1 MGPSG
6 AKHNDFPGDE
16 VELVKKNKNVI
27 LIVLIAALFAVFPLM
42 VTSGYYLGI
51 LVIVGLYS
59 IVAIGLG
66 LLLGYAGQVS
76 FGQAAFYGLGAYTAA
91 ILSGT
96 YGWPP
101 LLALAAAPF
110 LPAVVAAVIG
120 QPILK
125 LKEHFLVLATLGFG
139 ILVYILMKEFVDLT
153 GGPSGYT
160 GIPYLSIGGLV
171 LTTDKQFFYLVW
183 FLAFLTLV
191 GAWNLVNSRMG
202 RALRAIHGSE
212 QAAEAAGIDTARLK
226 LYVFILS
233 AFLAGLAGGLYAF
246 YITFVSPSPFGFHA
260 SIQFVLMAV
269 VGGAATVW
277 GPVVGAF
284 VIVGLIEFLRWAVPV
299 VLPKAG
305 GEFEIIFFGI
315 ILVLVLLFRPEGI
328 MSHKRRKQRSQPEA
342 GKEAAG
348 TCST

>member
-1 MGPSG
+1 MNYW
-6 AKHNDFPGDE
+6 A
-16 VELVKKNKNVI
+16 KNKNII
-27 LIVLIAALFAVFPLM
+27 LVLLVVTLFALFPL
-42 VTSGYYLGI
+42 VVKSSYFLGI
-51 LVIVGLYS
+51 FVIAGLYS
-59 IVAIGLG
+59 IVAVGLG

-120 QPILK
+120 RPILR
-125 LKEHFLVLATLGFG
+125 LREHYLVLGTLGFG
-139 ILVYILMKEFVDLT
+139 ILVYILLKEFVGLT

-171 LTTDKQFFYLVW
+171 LNTDVQFFYLVW
-183 FLAFLTLV
+183 FFAFLTLV
-191 GAWNLVNSRMG
+191 GAWNLVNSRIG

-212 QAAEAAGIDTARLK
+212 VAAEAAGIDTARLK
-226 LYVFILS
+226 LKVFILS

-328 MSHKRRKQRSQPEA
+328 LSHKRRRRLEPEA
-342 GKEAAG
+342 GKEAAE